1 MFIKYLTISPLIA
14 LSLGFYF
21 SFNSPVYA
29 QQVKQQTEITCAA
42 SKCVSNWKDILP
54 ELVLSKVI
62 YLGEIH
68 DSVSDH
74 EKQLEIIQELYKKN
88 PKIAIGLEMFQ
99 RPFQG
104 VVNDYINGK
113 ISEAEF
119 LQKTEYE
126 KRWGFPWDLYAPI
139 LRFAREKKI
148 PVLALNTPAEV
159 TRKVSRQGLQSLT
172 PQERKLIP
180 PFSEIRTDNQ
190 EYRKMILE
198 AFEQHQS
205 QGNGKR
211 AIADNFF
218 LAQVLWDETMA
229 DTIAK
234 YVKSKPDHQVIVLA
248 GMGHIVYGYGIPSR
262 VERRLKGENFANFT
276 QRSVLLSSPEISKPQ
291 NKPVAD
297 FIIKDK

>member
-205 QGNGKR
+205 QGKGKR